1 MYRAQPPPRKYEEYA
16 YVLDFNSRG
25 KSSTVRGREGII
37 VTAIGEDRLTLL
49 EVLGIPNSTFEI
61 GEKIY
66 IGKDGRTKVLSV
78 LGKMEYDKISSSAQS
93 ELQTVV
99 QTIVTAI
106 GEDRLTLLEILGIPN
121 TTFEIGEKIYIG
133 KDGRTKV
140 LSVLGKMEYDKI
152 SSSAQSEL
160 PTVVQTIVTANE
172 SKFVEYLNNARPL
185 TPRIH
190 ALELIPGIGKT
201 YMKTMLEEREKK
213 KFESYQ
219 DLQDRVGF
227 KDPVKHISER
237 IMDEI
242 TGESRMNLFVKR

>member
-1 MYRAQPPPRKYEEYA
+1 MYRAQSPARKYEEHA
-16 YVLDFNSRG
+16 YVLDFNPRG

-49 EVLGIPNSTFEI
+49 EILGIPNSVFEI

-78 LGKMEYDKISSSAQS
+78 LGKMDYEKISSSAQS
-93 ELQTVV
+93 ELSAVV
-99 QTIVTAI
+99 
-106 GEDRLTLLEILGIPN
+106 
-121 TTFEIGEKIYIG
+121 EKI
-133 KDGRTKV
+133 V
-140 LSVLGKMEYDKI
+140 SN
-152 SSSAQSEL
+152 
-160 PTVVQTIVTANE
+160 NE
-172 SKFVEYLNNARPL
+172 SKFIEYLNKAQPL

-213 KFESYQ
+213 QFESYA
-219 DLQDRVGF
+219 DLQERVGL
-227 KDPVKHISER
+227 KEPIKHISQR

>member
-1 MYRAQPPPRKYEEYA
+1 MYRAHPPPRKYEEYA
-16 YVLDFNSRG
+16 YVLDFNPRG
-25 KSSTVRGREGII
+25 KSSTVRGREGIV

-49 EVLGIPNSTFEI
+49 EVLGVPNSTFEV
-61 GEKIY
+61 GERIY
-66 IGKDGRTKVLSV
+66 IGKEGRTKVLSV
-78 LGKMEYDKISSSAQS
+78 LGKMDYEH
-93 ELQTVV
+93 V
-99 QTIVTAI
+99 
-106 GEDRLTLLEILGIPN
+106 
-121 TTFEIGEKIYIG
+121 
-133 KDGRTKV
+133 
-140 LSVLGKMEYDKI
+140 

-160 PTVVQTIVTANE
+160 PTVVEKIVTENE

-219 DLQDRVGF
+219 DLQERVGF
-227 KDPVKHISER
+227 KEPIKHISER